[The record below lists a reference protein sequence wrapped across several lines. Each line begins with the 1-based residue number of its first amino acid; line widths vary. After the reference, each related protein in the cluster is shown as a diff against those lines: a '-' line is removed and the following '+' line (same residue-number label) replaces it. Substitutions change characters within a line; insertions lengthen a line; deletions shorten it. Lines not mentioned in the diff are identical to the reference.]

1 MTEPG
6 VKAKGGPSTPFDGA
20 RGYTGGEMFHSVLGA
35 VLLVLFFGTW
45 LGILAW
51 LLFR

>member
-6 VKAKGGPSTPFDGA
+6 MKAKGGPSTSLDGVA
-20 RGYTGGEMFHSVLGA
+20 WYTGGEMFHSVLGA